1 MKKYYKKTTLFV
13 VVFLIAI
20 SEILIINNAS
30 NKKENLTSSNYYNSF
45 VSSVNSLDLV
55 LAQIDEKNIKDD
67 TAVLMF
73 DAYTSIVFINHRMDL
88 MLDHSAIKLNTLS
101 NDFLLLENSYASL
114 VRDQISDETKFNS
127 QEHKLFKQQ
136 IHQFLNDLPK
146 EYEDSDN
153 FINQLNEAGEQIKP
167 LIH

>member
-1 MKKYYKKTTLFV
+1 MRTNFKKTTVLV
-13 VVFLIAI
+13 VVFLIAL
-20 SEILIINNAS
+20 SLILIFINAS
-30 NKKENLTSSNYYNSF
+30 NKKENLTSSNYYKSF

-55 LAQIDEKNIKDD
+55 LAQIDENNNEDD

-73 DAYTSIVFINHRMDL
+73 DAYTSIVFINHRIDL

-101 NDFLLLENSYASL
+101 NDLLLLENSYASL
-114 VRDQISDETKFNS
+114 VRDQISNKTKFNF

-136 IHQFLNDLPK
+136 IRQFLNELPE

-153 FINQLNEAGEQIKP
+153 FINQLNEAAEQIKP
-167 LIH
+167 IIH